1 MQQNNYQHETVLLHE
16 CIAQLNIKPN
26 GIYVDATFGGGGH
39 SSLILQHLG
48 PKGKLIAFDQDK
60 DVLHNLP
67 TDSRLTFINE
77 NFRYIK
83 RFLRLLNIKEVDGI
97 LADLGVSSYQFDT
110 AERGFSIRFDAELD
124 MRMDARAKLK
134 AKDIVNTFSESQLHK
149 LFEQFGEV
157 TNARTLANTIV
168 QQRTGKQINTINDFK
183 HAIQSCVRGNVNKY
197 LAQVFQALRIEVN
210 KELDV
215 LKDFCKQSLDMLAQD
230 GRLCVISFHSLEE
243 RIVKQAMQG
252 KDSKQGIYQHLV
264 QIEPNKK
271 EFKVSKPIT
280 PSQEELDRNA
290 RSRSAKLRVAT
301 RE

>member
-1 MQQNNYQHETVLLHE
+1 MQQNNYQHKTVLLHE

-210 KELDV
+210 NELDV